1 MTFLSRDNFPE
12 KRELGPEQPFSG
24 SNLERDRDTSG
35 YFRYTHLAI
44 YFQTD
49 HKDLADAAPEKMDAI
64 ENECVEITNAIVNRI
79 IDVYRFVTRESHVQR
94 LGALH
99 IPNLYFPQQNVGV
112 YGLSLGHGIRSAV
125 MNRPRQELITI
136 GDMLDSQADIPVPE
150 LLFLDAEAALHTKRF
165 ILTVVHS
172 FQALELFLEAFLE
185 SKFLAKGL
193 DDAAVSDHLGRF
205 WRTKERLRELLSEA
219 TGHTLSENS
228 DLWDRFCTIYD
239 QIRNKL
245 IHVGKN
251 IDEQKAKDTLET
263 CRDVMNWV
271 SAL

>member
-1 MTFLSRDNFPE
+1 MAGTSVDNARRDVFAVRLRCSSSLLQSGWAGVCAPGTESHLFRIRMLRDRLCGASLEISRDSARLRVASLITAGLLCLGALVTFLSRDNFPE

-150 LLFLDAEAALHTKRF
+150 LLFLDAEAAPTP
-165 ILTVVHS
+165 S
-172 FQALELFLEAFLE
+172 G
-185 SKFLAKGL
+185 S
-193 DDAAVSDHLGRF
+193 S
-205 WRTKERLRELLSEA
+205 
-219 TGHTLSENS
+219 
-228 DLWDRFCTIYD
+228 
-239 QIRNKL
+239 
-245 IHVGKN
+245 
-251 IDEQKAKDTLET
+251 
-263 CRDVMNWV
+263 
-271 SAL
+271 

>member
-1 MTFLSRDNFPE
+1 LSRDNFPE

-150 LLFLDAEAALHTKRF
+150 LLFLDAEAAPTP
-165 ILTVVHS
+165 S
-172 FQALELFLEAFLE
+172 G
-185 SKFLAKGL
+185 S
-193 DDAAVSDHLGRF
+193 S
-205 WRTKERLRELLSEA
+205 
-219 TGHTLSENS
+219 
-228 DLWDRFCTIYD
+228 
-239 QIRNKL
+239 
-245 IHVGKN
+245 
-251 IDEQKAKDTLET
+251 
-263 CRDVMNWV
+263 
-271 SAL
+271 

>member
-1 MTFLSRDNFPE
+1 M
-12 KRELGPEQPFSG
+12 
-24 SNLERDRDTSG
+24 
-35 YFRYTHLAI
+35 
-44 YFQTD
+44 
-49 HKDLADAAPEKMDAI
+49 
-64 ENECVEITNAIVNRI
+64 
-79 IDVYRFVTRESHVQR
+79 
-94 LGALH
+94 
-99 IPNLYFPQQNVGV
+99 
-112 YGLSLGHGIRSAV
+112 
-125 MNRPRQELITI
+125 
-136 GDMLDSQADIPVPE
+136 
-150 LLFLDAEAALHTKRF
+150 
-165 ILTVVHS
+165 TVVHS